1 LIDIRFVYTFIF
13 SIRCETIKQEYD
25 RLLSNKISELNKL
38 QSQVDE
44 LNEEINKIKQKYRKE
59 IDTKDLELKT
69 TKLNYENMKQEYDN
83 NLNELKQM
91 KTRFDTLKTKDKE
104 NQIEF
109 EKSLSNLESE
119 NERLNTKYLDVSKE
133 LIDIQNK
140 YEITKCQLAKYE
152 QLIDSLNEQVILL
165 KRENKEIQLNYIQ
178 VNQSLESQQEI
189 RNKLEANY
197 KELENQ
203 CNELKKYNLDHQ
215 NCENNISNLQIKI
228 QQLTQS
234 LETK

>member
-1 LIDIRFVYTFIF
+1 M
-13 SIRCETIKQEYD
+13 
-25 RLLSNKISELNKL
+25 SELNKL

-59 IDTKDLELKT
+59 IDAKDMDLKT
-69 TKLNYENMKQEYDN
+69 NILNHDNMKQEYEI

-91 KTRFDTLKTKDKE
+91 KTRFDTLKTKEKE
-104 NQIEF
+104 NQFEF
-109 EKSLSNLESE
+109 EKSLNHLESE
-119 NERLNTKYLDVSKE
+119 NEKLNTKYLDVSKE

-165 KRENKEIQLNYIQ
+165 KRDNKEIQLNFMQ

-189 RNKLEANY
+189 RNKLETNC

-203 CNELKKYNLDHQ
+203 CNELKKFNLQHQ
-215 NCENNISNLQIKI
+215 NCENNLANLQAKM
-228 QQLTQS
+228 QQLTQL